1 MARIEQEVRVV
12 KVDSLALDLSNYRF
26 AADQQDEALAF
37 NYLFTEY
44 DVLAMALSLLRE
56 GYTTNELPLVVEEGG
71 KFVVLEAN
79 RRVSALRAL
88 RHPELVPAF
97 KPRLEALVKRH
108 REDVADLPDE
118 IYVTVFPDRRSAAP
132 LLARQHIGEDK
143 KGWGLDEQAKF
154 VLAQLRVGVDVQY
167 LKETLPGIRD
177 VVRLVRMGHV
187 RQALEGTTFTDPA
200 IGAYAAG
207 SDLKMSAFEYAYRS
221 REIQPLMGFTFDSN
235 GNVGTQPTTPEQIAV
250 LERVLR
256 GFKSGELST
265 RRVLNAK
272 KSPEYKTLVTE
283 LRILAGVEVA
293 DTTAA
298 ADPSDDAP
306 VDDTADPSGAGARPA
321 PGSVPGGG
329 VRPGAPA
336 STTAPAD
343 TGGSGS
349 RGPNSPDTQDKLS
362 MNGLDQ
368 MPVPEAFAKRL
379 HELRTISLKNHP
391 TAATM
396 LLRSVIEA
404 AIKEHFA
411 QRNETVNGELGRA
424 IDPLF
429 RDYARERSISHA
441 VHLLKGGRGMGPG
454 SLTWFNS
461 AAHSMHVT
469 IPLAEIHQAWREMF
483 PLLRFLLQPPAPA
496 TP

>member
-1 MARIEQEVRVV
+1 MARIEQKVRMV
-12 KVDSLALDLSNYRF
+12 KVDALALDLSNYRF

-44 DVLAMALSLLRE
+44 DVLTMALSLLRE

-187 RQALEGTTFTDPA
+187 RQALESTTFTDPA

-207 SDLKMSAFEYAYRS
+207 ADLKMSAFEYAYRS

-235 GNVGTQPTTPEQIAV
+235 GNVVTRPTTPEQIAV

-272 KSPEYKTLVTE
+272 KSSEYETLITE
-283 LRILAGVEVA
+283 LRILAGVEVDDTPAA
-293 DTTAA
+293 D
-298 ADPSDDAP
+298 DPSDDTPVDDTP
-306 VDDTADPSGAGARPA
+306 VDDTAGPSGAGAR
-321 PGSVPGGG
+321 S
-329 VRPGAPA
+329 GAPA
-336 STTAPAD
+336 PTTAPAD
-343 TGGSGS
+343 TGSSGS

-396 LLRSVIEA
+396 LLRAVIEA

-429 RDYARERSISHA
+429 RDYAKERSISHA

>member
-1 MARIEQEVRVV
+1 MARIEQEVRIV

-26 AADQQDEALAF
+26 AADQQDESLAF

-56 GYTTNELPLVVEEGG
+56 GYTTNELPLVVDEGG

-79 RRVSALRAL
+79 RRISALRAL
-88 RHPELVPAF
+88 RHPQLVPAF
-97 KPRLEALVKRH
+97 KARLEALVKRH

-177 VVRLVRMGHV
+177 VVRLIRMGHV
-187 RQALEGTTFTDPA
+187 RQALESTTFTDPS

-221 REIQPLMGFTFDSN
+221 REIQPLMGFTFDSG
-235 GNVGTQPTTPEQIAV
+235 GNVVSRPTTPEQIAV

-272 KSPEYKTLVTE
+272 KSPEYATLVAE

-293 DTTAA
+293 DPTAA
-298 ADPSDDAP
+298 AEPSDDTP
-306 VDDTADPSGAGARPA
+306 GPFGSGARPA
-321 PGSVPGGG
+321 PGPAPGGVG
-329 VRPGAPA
+329 EPGTPA
-336 STTAPAD
+336 STTAPAN
-343 TGGSGS
+343 TGGPGS

-362 MNGLDQ
+362 MNGLDH

-391 TAATM
+391 TATTM

-429 RDYARERSISHA
+429 RDYAKERSISHA
-441 VHLLKGGRGMGPG
+441 VHLLKGGRGIGPG

-469 IPLAEIHQAWREMF
+469 IPVAEIHQAWREMF
-483 PLLRFLLQPPAPA
+483 PLLRFLLRPPAPA